1 MDEEEISVDE
11 LINEDQVIIRKVI
24 STHYIINLDNT
35 ILDPSEYRSV
45 FSILRDATEFDKITF
60 IIDTDGGY
68 ATTMIQFFNYL
79 LHTKAETTAEIYQAC
94 SAGAFIMCCVDTII
108 LKDFCSIMFH
118 QAYQD
123 MTGSLAEI
131 QDRVNFLDKQNKD
144 ITNTVYS
151 GFLTK
156 DEITKIHNGQE
167 VWIDQKSG
175 ISRLKHFKSIKQRL
189 LK

>member
-1 MDEEEISVDE
+1 MKNEE
-11 LINEDQVIIRKVI
+11 
-24 STHYIINLDNT
+24 
-35 ILDPSEYRSV
+35 
-45 FSILRDATEFDKITF
+45 KITKKIKHYF
-60 IIDTDGGY
+60 TLELETDEK
-68 ATTMIQFFNYL
+68 L
-79 LHTKAETTAEIYQAC
+79 SKH
-94 SAGAFIMCCVDTII
+94 
-108 LKDFCSIMFH
+108 LK
-118 QAYQD
+118 
-123 MTGSLAEI
+123 E
-131 QDRVNFLDKQNKD
+131 NFLDKQNKD